1 MRLTFFILI
10 FILFVSLI
18 GNFFL
23 FFRNPS
29 SGIANI
35 ADLKKQ
41 YPLIAQRALLR
52 QNSNTSND
60 LITNILP
67 LRTEIHK
74 IIDPYKDSFAL
85 YFEYLPTGTSI
96 GINEDSEFTPAS
108 LLKVPVVMAYYYKK
122 ERLGLIMAP
131 MVTLTP
137 SELNTRFGDFYKK
150 GAGQSV
156 SLDEA
161 AKLAIEKSDN
171 TASLVLAD
179 YISDDDYRYV
189 QEGLD
194 IPLDLKGKA
203 PIITAQQY
211 SSILK
216 ALYISSILNKDDS
229 QEILDLLSHT
239 DFHDMLPSGIP
250 DGVTV
255 AHKIGLIDEQIYNDC
270 GIVYVPR
277 RPYLLCM
284 ISQSDSTTAKS
295 RMKMVSKTIYDYVA
309 GYR

>member
-1 MRLTFFILI
+1 VRLTFFILI